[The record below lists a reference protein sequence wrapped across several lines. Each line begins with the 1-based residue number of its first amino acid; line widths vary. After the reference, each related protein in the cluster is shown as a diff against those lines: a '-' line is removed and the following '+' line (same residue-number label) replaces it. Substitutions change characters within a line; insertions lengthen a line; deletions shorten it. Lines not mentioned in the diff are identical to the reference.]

1 MSGRLLAAVK
11 VTRLN
16 ILVAS
21 GKVLLS
27 SIFEITAVKVVSL
40 SSSKAGNS

>member
-1 MSGRLLAAVK
+1 MSGCFLAAVK
-11 VTRLN
+11 VTRLDV
-16 ILVAS
+16 LVAS

-40 SSSKAGNS
+40 SSSEAGNS